1 MTMRAEASGGAVRAV
16 LAAALL
22 ACVGCDDPTLP
33 KFARPPQDAG
43 ADAGGADA
51 GDAAADA
58 NAAAP

>member
-1 MTMRAEASGGAVRAV
+1 MRAV